1 MSCLLGMAYQ
11 SNLLSFLVKARLEE
25 PIDDYK
31 DVVEQDVR
39 RESNEN
45 KTSACVLPLWSS

>member
-31 DVVEQDVR
+31 DVVEQDVKR
-39 RESNEN
+39 NSG
-45 KTSACVLPLWSS
+45 KG